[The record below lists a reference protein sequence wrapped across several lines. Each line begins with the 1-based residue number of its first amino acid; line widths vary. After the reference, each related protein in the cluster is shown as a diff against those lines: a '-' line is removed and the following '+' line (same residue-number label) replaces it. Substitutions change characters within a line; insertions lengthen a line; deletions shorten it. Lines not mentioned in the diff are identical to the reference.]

1 MNHTYD
7 TFIKKVDILSKALE
21 KSTDRTRSMLYVVT
35 FFSVLILVTSFN
47 AYLAWDRKI
56 NAHERVL
63 VSQEFKLIPKA
74 SIEPF
79 NNTLATELRRSNIQE
94 YIDITNEAVNES
106 IAKIIHDIQFQYSGN
121 QIASTA
127 LNVYIRSLETN
138 RLLLPQSDYFK
149 LFLDRQK
156 FTVPLIGLTCYAD
169 DLYLIGGIGLII
181 LLTYSFFSVRRENR
195 IVERIAKTVKYVEIS
210 DPKDYLHNHNYSER
224 EVSLIKHNLLEY
236 IFYGCVEFFI
246 FNTGLTRKDYSTQE
260 GGVTKDKTNSIGR
273 AVLKTTY
280 WLPIF
285 AMCFALFF
293 EVKSFVDRY
302 HFINHSDHF
311 ELYFRYFIALA
322 ILITNI
328 WQSRIINELNHSNS
342 ELIDEMYDTIK
353 GSRERLGL
361 E

>member
-7 TFIKKVDILSKALE
+7 SFLKKIDILSKALE

-35 FFSVLILVTSFN
+35 FFSLLILVTSFN

-79 NNTLATELRRSNIQE
+79 TDTLTIELRRSNIKE
-94 YIDITNEAVNES
+94 YLNITNKTVNDS
-106 IAKIIHDIQFQYSGN
+106 IAKIIHDIQFVYSTN
-121 QIASTA
+121 PIASTA
-127 LNVYIRSLETN
+127 LNQYIRSLKKEG
-138 RLLLPQSDYFK
+138 LLLSSSDYFK

-195 IVERIAKTVKYVEIS
+195 IVERIAKTVKYVDKS
-210 DPKDYLHNHNYSER
+210 DPTDYLYNHEYNER

-246 FNTGLTRKDYSTQE
+246 FNTGLTRKDYSSQQR
-260 GGVTKDKTNSIGR
+260 GALKDKTNTVGR
-273 AVLKTTY
+273 IVLKTSY

-285 AMCFALFF
+285 SMCFALFF
-293 EVKSFVDRY
+293 EVKSFIDRY
-302 HFINHSDHF
+302 DFINYSDHF
-311 ELYFRYFIALA
+311 ELYIRYFIAA
-322 ILITNI
+322 IILGINI

-342 ELIDEMYDTIK
+342 ELIDEMYDIIK
-353 GSRERLGL
+353 SSREKLGL